1 MKVPGLIVIAL
12 LVASAAQAQ
21 MVSGQVTDASRVS
34 VPGVSVT
41 ATSGNPGEP
50 ARTAITD
57 AAGRYRLV
65 NLRADVYTLTF
76 ALPGVA
82 PFNTRALDL
91 TRVRSATVDA
101 VLPDPR
107 RSGTLRGQFAPPRRS
122 DRTCLHGEGE
132 APAEAGRRQAA
143 LETMRL
149 IDYVLSTPPLPRDRS
164 WEALSRSSV
173 VAELRSTIGPAG
185 DLARRIQWGSPEPL
199 PGWGLA
205 YVVSGAA
212 VRYAMTD
219 LTDRCAFTY
228 SSADPDVIPR
238 GRARIV
244 PLSE

>member
-1 MKVPGLIVIAL
+1 MRTILAL
-12 LVASAAQAQ
+12 VVVLLFAARAQAQ

-57 AAGRYRLV
+57 SAGRYRLV

-76 ALPGVA
+76 ALQGAA
-82 PFNTRALDL
+82 PFRTRTLDL
-91 TRVRSATVDA
+91 TRVRNATVDM

-107 RSGTLRGQFAPPRRS
+107 RSGTLRGQFAPPQRS
-122 DRTCLHGEGE
+122 DRNCLHGEGE
-132 APAEAGRRQAA
+132 SAAEAGRRNAA

-164 WEALSRSSV
+164 WEAIARSPV
-173 VAELRSTIGPAG
+173 IAELRSTIGPAG

-212 VRYAMTD
+212 VRYALTD
-219 LTDRCAFTY
+219 LTDPCSFAY
-228 SSADPDVIPR
+228 SSSDPDVIPR

-244 PLSE
+244 PLS